1 MRLGVMDTDAKIDRE
16 GWGGGGGRGQST
28 KPALNKIYL
37 VMTLNTSPRDTV
49 FREH

>member
-16 GWGGGGGRGQST
+16 GWGRGQST